1 MKIITQVY
9 SDKHTRLLERNKA
22 RLEKGQNVI
31 KVWDIVDGKYL
42 DDCVK
47 VLTDGRGN
55 VQRILKF
62 EEDYSFEDL
71 KPLVRY
77 QVEAWV

>member
-1 MKIITQVY
+1 MKIVTQVY
-9 SDKHTRLLERNKA
+9 SDKQTRLLERNKA
-22 RLEKGQNVI
+22 RIERGQSVI
-31 KVWDIVDGKYL
+31 KVWDIVEGKYL
-42 DDCVK
+42 DGCVQ

-55 VQRILKF
+55 VSRILKV